1 MKALPQAKLE
11 KIATCLNLPLPSFG
25 RPEAHSVFVVIIFI
39 IVAIQGSRTVE
50 NAGNAPLSPD
60 LAATILV

>member
-25 RPEAHSVFVVIIFI
+25 RPEAHSVFVVIIFMFNRNH
-39 IVAIQGSRTVE
+39 GSRTVE

-60 LAATILV
+60 SAATILV